1 MQAVRRLYYYSGN
14 YLHHSKTYGTII
26 LGNAKA
32 TIEDNII
39 TDNDCAGIS
48 IDHSTAILNGN
59 TIKDNGRCKIVRAEE
74 ELAVWHPTRAA
85 VYRSPDGFP
94 GVRVENLSSITMP
107 PYSNAIDGN
116 GKVGSWEQ
124 AVTIDEASYRY
135 CA

>member
-1 MQAVRRLYYYSGN
+1 MPRPLLRTTSPRTTIVRAFQYCRSYPPP
-14 YLHHSKTYGTII
+14 
-26 LGNAKA
+26 
-32 TIEDNII
+32 
-39 TDNDCAGIS
+39 
-48 IDHSTAILNGN
+48 LNGN

-94 GVRVENLSSITMP
+94 GVLVENLSSITMP